1 MWGIRF
7 TRSKLYAFSVFACA
21 HLKEVH
27 LKPTRYQNPIFET
40 AGTTTKSIAITNP
53 LNFCFSFQLSSFGTS
68 NIDFPREPKV
78 ESFDENSDNDN
89 DGGEN
94 SDDFDGNSVNGLS
107 LSHGVAPDVKKIMD
121 LIHETGRNFL
131 ELKNKLEQC
140 DVRVSSELV
149 VEVLSQVRHDWEA
162 AFTFFLWAGKQ
173 PEYALSL
180 REYHS
185 MISILAKMR
194 KFDTAWTL
202 IDEMRGGRA
211 GPCLVTPQT
220 LLIMIRRYC
229 AVHDVG
235 RAINTFYAYKKF
247 KFDVGIE
254 EFHSLLSALCRY
266 KNVQDAE
273 HLMFCNKDVFPFNT
287 KSFNIILNGWCNV
300 IGSPREAERVWT
312 EMSKRGV
319 RYDVVSYASIM
330 SCYSKSSNLNKVLK
344 LFTQMKSRG
353 IEPDRKVYNAVIHA
367 LAKARHVKEAINL
380 LKVMEENG
388 IAPNV
393 VTYNSLIKPL
403 CKAQK
408 IDEARQ
414 VLDEML
420 QKGLSPTFQTYHAFF
435 RILRTGEEVFELLN
449 KMRKMGCQP
458 TNDTYIML
466 IRKFSRWCH
475 FDNVF
480 KLWNEMIENGVGP
493 DRSSYIVLIHGLFL
507 NGKLDEAYK
516 YYMEMKEKQ
525 FLPEPK
531 IDEMLQSWVS
541 GKQFAELQV
550 TDLKNNQL
558 LDNQLN
564 NRNRVQSRKLN
575 QEKDFLK
582 EPETRRVVRERG
594 RTKSQGSHNQVK
606 RCFSR
611 YLSTIEVNK
620 LPSTWKVMEVEALNS
635 QSPNSN
641 TSFKSKDCSMRLDDW
656 VLCRIYKKSHA
667 LSSTSAAENDRVQ
680 EEDEAE
686 QFIQDALLPAL
697 ESPST
702 NNNNAISL
710 HPQKSCSFSNLLDAT
725 DYSMLSS
732 FLADNQCNTT
742 GFESP
747 SFGFRNIEQPP
758 AVGGDSRLLQKLPQL
773 NSSVPSMGNKFKRQY
788 SSIDED
794 YLESSK
800 KHIGSCS
807 NTKST
812 SQPDMTQYNLLNQQ
826 FLNHNLLLNHHFQF
840 QG

>member
-27 LKPTRYQNPIFET
+27 LKPTQYQNPISET
-40 AGTTTKSIAITNP
+40 AGTTTNP

-78 ESFDENSDNDN
+78 ESFDENRDNDN
-89 DGGEN
+89 DDGED

-107 LSHGVAPDVKKIMD
+107 LSHGVAPDVKKIVD

-131 ELKNKLEQC
+131 ELKNKLELC

-173 PEYALSL
+173 PYYALSL

-420 QKGLSPTFQTYHAFF
+420 QKDLNPTIQTYHAFF

-466 IRKFSRWCH
+466 IRKFSRCQ

-480 KLWNEMIENGVGP
+480 NLWNEMIENGVGP

-550 TDLKNNQL
+550 ANLKNNQL

-564 NRNRVQSRKLN
+564 NRNRVQSRKLD

-594 RTKSQGSHNQVK
+594 FNTEIPLDTI
-606 RCFSR
+606 RCMRFSI
-611 YLSTIEVNK
+611 S
-620 LPSTWKVMEVEALNS
+620 
-635 QSPNSN
+635 
-641 TSFKSKDCSMRLDDW
+641 
-656 VLCRIYKKSHA
+656 
-667 LSSTSAAENDRVQ
+667 
-680 EEDEAE
+680 
-686 QFIQDALLPAL
+686 
-697 ESPST
+697 
-702 NNNNAISL
+702 NNNPECLISL
-710 HPQKSCSFSNLLDAT
+710 
-725 DYSMLSS
+725 
-732 FLADNQCNTT
+732 
-742 GFESP
+742 
-747 SFGFRNIEQPP
+747 
-758 AVGGDSRLLQKLPQL
+758 
-773 NSSVPSMGNKFKRQY
+773 
-788 SSIDED
+788 
-794 YLESSK
+794 
-800 KHIGSCS
+800 
-807 NTKST
+807 
-812 SQPDMTQYNLLNQQ
+812 
-826 FLNHNLLLNHHFQF
+826 
-840 QG
+840 